1 MVGSL
6 IHFDDKHISVNQLQ
20 MCYIRNL
27 PTHLS
32 PLIELYLR
40 EAGFSHVALVGR
52 GCKLDLTL
60 LQLRLPVDGLVV
72 TKLVHAANWRYAC
85 DKLWAL
91 VWETIYGVTKSHPSK
106 VAVKTRQLRT
116 QLGVR
121 RVSDIN
127 IWHVNVPLVVYAT
140 IEMHESDRAIVV
152 PKLTPEYMPWFRIH
166 GKRYLYGEEARGLN
180 YVRTDTDGCTID
192 GCTTYWLGASSPM
205 YYTPMPSTFPTTT
218 TYRLSMFQAS
228 NESLLIMPSVYGTQ
242 HSYTHFLFVTQT
254 PLRSLFYQ
262 SGSSSQPPILSPEDA
277 R

>member
-6 IHFDDKHISVNQLQ
+6 IHFDDKHISVDQLQ

-60 LQLRLPVDGLVV
+60 LRLPVDGLVV
-72 TKLVHAANWRYAC
+72 TRSVHAADWRYAC

-91 VWETIYGVTKSHPSK
+91 VWETIYGECIIEEFFVNP
-106 VAVKTRQLRT
+106 
-116 QLGVR
+116 
-121 RVSDIN
+121 N
-127 IWHVNVPLVVYAT
+127 IWHVNVLLVVYAT
-140 IEMHESDRAIVV
+140 IEMHKPDRAIVV

-166 GKRYLYGEEARGLN
+166 GKRYLYGEEARGLQLHTRRPQL
-180 YVRTDTDGCTID
+180 VSIHPKTDEASPSS
-192 GCTTYWLGASSPM
+192 GASSPM
-205 YYTPMPSTFPTTT
+205 YYTPMPSTFPTTM

-228 NESLLIMPSVYGTQ
+228 NESLHIMPSVYGTQ
-242 HSYTHFLFVTQT
+242 HSYFHFLFVTQT